1 MSNRTSIKYPGTRT
15 RTSEINICNMYIRY
29 TFFLLLDKAA
39 LQIRQILGAITLPV
53 SLLLAVIAL
62 SIRLRAVLRFH
73 RRRGSFLAT
82 LLEFPLR
89 LALLLETGGLVDH
102 QHLVLFLDLNL
113 SSF

>member
-1 MSNRTSIKYPGTRT
+1 MSNRTIIKYPGTST
-15 RTSEINICNMYIRY
+15 RTSKINIYNMYIRY

-39 LQIRQILGAITLPV
+39 LQISQILGAITLPV

-82 LLEFPLR
+82 LLEFSLR
-89 LALLLETGGLVDH
+89 LALFLETGGLVDH
-102 QHLVLFLDLNL
+102 QHLVLFPYLNL